1 MNIKEKYEGLDG
13 LRTYAS
19 LGIVLMH
26 VLANGRYQKTGFVL
40 QKMIPAFT
48 NFVFLFMMISAF
60 GMCCGYYEKIRSGNI
75 SVDRFYSKRYEKIW
89 PYFAMLCFI
98 DIIVSPSINSLY
110 EVFANLT
117 LCFGLL
123 PNANISVIGVG
134 WTLGV
139 IFVFYLLFPFFCYLL
154 GTKKRAWFVVVLA
167 FIFNMIAESY
177 FSAER
182 TNIVYSAV
190 YFVCG
195 GLIFLYRQ
203 QLEKV
208 AKEKKVIV
216 WLVTVISVGIYFVLG
231 ANTATMLFVAVMC
244 LLCALGA
251 EKNGILVNPVT
262 NLISG
267 ISFEIYLCHMVIYRV
282 IEKLQLTHL
291 VANDVVSYII
301 TCIGVI
307 IGSVIFALVAQWG
320 INKIKGEV
328 NKFIKACRGN

>member
-1 MNIKEKYEGLDG
+1 MNTKEKYEGIDG

-26 VLANGRYQKTGFVL
+26 VLSNGGYTKTGFIL
-40 QKMIPAFT
+40 QELIPAFT
-48 NFVFLFMMISAF
+48 NFVFLFMMVSAF
-60 GMCCGYYEKIRSGNI
+60 GMCCGYYEKIRNGNI
-75 SVDRFYSKRYEKIW
+75 SIDYFYSKRYEKIW

-98 DIIVSPSINSLY
+98 DVIISPSINALY

-139 IFVFYLLFPFFCYLL
+139 IFVFYLLFPFFCYLI
-154 GTKKRAWFVVVLA
+154 GTKRRAWFVVVLT

-203 QLEKV
+203 QLERV

-216 WLVTVISVGIYFVLG
+216 WLVTVISVCIYFVLE
-231 ANTATMLFVAVMC
+231 ANTATMLLVSVMF
-244 LLCALGA
+244 LICALGA
-251 EKNGILVNPVT
+251 EQKGVLVNPVT

-282 IEKLQLTHL
+282 IEKLHLTHL

-301 TCIGVI
+301 TCIGTI
-307 IGSVIFALVAQWG
+307 IGSVIFAMATQWS
-320 INKIKGEV
+320 IKKLKGV
-328 NKFIKACRGN
+328 LNNYIKVCRGN